1 MIAYLYRKRPA
12 TKNPRVNE
20 LAERYINPFS
30 NTFSENMS
38 SVRIRVRIGA
48 NEIEIEA
55 PKEDMREV
63 IGYIP
68 EVVER
73 LPHGRERAE
82 KGEATPSVEIPEIR
96 IEKGDSLSTMILKMF
111 SSEWGRK
118 PRRLG
123 EVRKALESYGQIYPK
138 QSVAV
143 SLLRL
148 AKSGKLRRFK
158 EGGEYVYTASPYLS
172 EVAP

>member
-1 MIAYLYRKRPA
+1 
-12 TKNPRVNE
+12 
-20 LAERYINPFS
+20 
-30 NTFSENMS
+30 MS
-38 SVRIRVRIGA
+38 SVRIRVRMGA

-55 PKEDMREV
+55 PKDDIREV
-63 IGYIP
+63 LGYIP
-68 EVVER
+68 EVMDKFSYGQGKV
-73 LPHGRERAE
+73 ERAE
-82 KGEATPSVEIPEIR
+82 PIPSVEIPEIR

-158 EGGEYVYTASPYLS
+158 EGGEYVYTAPPSLS